1 MYCSKPMHLLGLGN
15 KFGVNIINTTKTP
28 DKEPE
33 FPPLMV
39 ISTNLW
45 RLGS

>member
-1 MYCSKPMHLLGLGN
+1 MHLLGLCN
-15 KFGVNIINTTKTP
+15 KFGVKIGNTTKTP

-39 ISTNLW
+39 ISTSLGC
-45 RLGS
+45 LGS